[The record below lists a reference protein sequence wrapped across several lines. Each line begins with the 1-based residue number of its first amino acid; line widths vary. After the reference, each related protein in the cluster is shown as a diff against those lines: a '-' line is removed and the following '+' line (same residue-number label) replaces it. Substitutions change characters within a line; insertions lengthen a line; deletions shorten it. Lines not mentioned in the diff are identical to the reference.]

1 MLCVICLSLGEP
13 LLIVV
18 LSPITNHYS
27 YFSITSTNDRND
39 LLVVCV
45 FLFKNSTCLW
55 VGQKIP
61 LGFSVTSYGN
71 TQTNY
76 LANTILIK
84 GRRVE
89 ELFITDLFHT
99 VSILVLSMP
108 LVHAYTSLS
117 SLEMASKSI
126 FILPLT

>member
-1 MLCVICLSLGEP
+1 MFVSWRALVDCLSSSH
-13 LLIVV
+13 LLPTIIPIF
-18 LSPITNHYS
+18 LSL
-27 YFSITSTNDRND
+27 STNDRND

-71 TQTNY
+71 TQMNY
-76 LANTILIK
+76 LANPILIK
-84 GRRVE
+84 GRRVEE